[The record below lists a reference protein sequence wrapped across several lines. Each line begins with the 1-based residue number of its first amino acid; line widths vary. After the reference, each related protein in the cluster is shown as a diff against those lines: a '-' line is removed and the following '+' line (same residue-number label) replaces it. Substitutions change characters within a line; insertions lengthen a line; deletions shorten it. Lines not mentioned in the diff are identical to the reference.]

1 MPLPSTV
8 EFPEVVDN
16 ILFIYVFSSS
26 IVPAIYNRLSTDA
39 R

>member
-1 MPLPSTV
+1 MPLLSTV

-16 ILFIYVFSSS
+16 IFFIYVFSASVVS
-26 IVPAIYNRLSTDA
+26 AMYNRLSTDA